1 MNHHIF
7 RENDIRGLVGTDLTE
22 KTVEILARAIGT
34 FFRQNGVRR
43 VSLGF
48 DARESSP
55 IFRDVFVNALNET
68 GLDVLDIGMIPT
80 PLLYFTL
87 FTENVEAGVM
97 ITGSHNPAEFN
108 GFKLC
113 LGKSTIHGN
122 QIQAIKQIALAGDFE
137 KDTGSVSTKNI
148 IPDYTKFVIENIKLG
163 NRKLKVVVDAGNG
176 IGGIVG
182 SPLYKQLGFETIDLF
197 IKPDSR

>member
-34 FFRQNGVRR
+34 FFRQNNVRR

-80 PLLYFTL
+80 PASTFS
-87 FTENVEAGVM
+87 V
-97 ITGSHNPAEFN
+97 
-108 GFKLC
+108 
-113 LGKSTIHGN
+113 KSV
-122 QIQAIKQIALAGDFE
+122 K
-137 KDTGSVSTKNI
+137 
-148 IPDYTKFVIENIKLG
+148 
-163 NRKLKVVVDAGNG
+163 
-176 IGGIVG
+176 
-182 SPLYKQLGFETIDLF
+182 
-197 IKPDSR
+197 